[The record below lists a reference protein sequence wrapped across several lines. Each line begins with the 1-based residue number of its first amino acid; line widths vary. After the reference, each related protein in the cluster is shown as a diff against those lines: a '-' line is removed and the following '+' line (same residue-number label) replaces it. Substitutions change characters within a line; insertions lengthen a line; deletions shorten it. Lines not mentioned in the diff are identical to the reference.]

1 MRSVIGLLSQGLY
14 GKLLPI
20 DEFPQSPRVQ
30 GVGLSD
36 WDVYAR
42 KLGDRI
48 GYTNTFYHQ
57 EPRLD
62 ITNIGPE
69 RAGSC
74 DFIIS
79 ADVFEHVTP
88 PVSAAFAGAWRL
100 LKPGGLL
107 ILTVP
112 YIIESNATLEH
123 FPDLHEWALTTGD
136 DGVHRLRNR
145 RVDGTVEEFDQLVFH
160 GGPGSTLEM
169 RIFSRDSLLG
179 ELASAGFDDVRI
191 ADEPMPPIGVLWQHP
206 WSLPVVAR
214 K

>member
-1 MRSVIGLLSQGLY
+1 MGAIFDAIQD
-14 GKLLPI
+14 KLNSAFQPTRLEI
-20 DEFPQSPRVQ
+20 EDDSGRHA
-30 GVGLSD
+30 GHSG
-36 WDVYAR
+36 AR
-42 KLGDRI
+42 EGGESHFNVLI
-48 GYTNTFYHQ
+48 Q
-57 EPRLD
+57 
-62 ITNIGPE
+62 
-69 RAGSC
+69 
-74 DFIIS
+74 
-79 ADVFEHVTP
+79 
-88 PVSAAFAGAWRL
+88 SAAFAGAWRL